1 MGIETDLN
9 VNPYFDDYDENKDF
23 HRVLF
28 KPAVPLQA
36 RELTTLQTILQ
47 NQIEKFGQFT
57 FKEGSIVKGCTFTF
71 DRNVKYAKVLD
82 KDSTGTDLNMNLFA
96 EGDYI
101 RNEANLVSRIVE
113 SKGGLE
119 SQNPNLNTLFFNY
132 INSANTGTG
141 ANLIQYSTAQELE
154 IFPASTG
161 IESVTFTGV
170 HANVF
175 ITNNDTIS
183 VASKLK
189 GSGFS
194 ANVVTVDGTTT
205 FSSVKINAN
214 GTGFSVD
221 DLPTATLVAANG
233 GSFTFDTSNSTV
245 TSNTTYDIANAISN
259 GTITATVDL
268 IKTGNVSIANDSF
281 EQSGNTEFNVLG
293 TSYQMK
299 VQDGVIFQKGTF
311 QRFEA
316 QDIIVSDYTSKP
328 NGLTVGVATTES
340 FINSSS
346 DTTLLDNASGFAN
359 ENAPGADRLQLKPT
373 LVVNTITN
381 AIASN
386 NFLRL
391 VEFQAGMPISLNSD
405 AQLNGLGDVIQK
417 RLYETSG
424 DYVVEPFAIA
434 SEGMP
439 GNTSH
444 FSTVVGAGI
453 GYNKGQRFEIVNPAR
468 IITRKAT
475 ASASVNDQE
484 ISINYGNYVEVD
496 ELIGTFG
503 VDTND
508 IVLLMDR
515 QFNSISGANSQMLVN
530 SPMPTYTNANTT
542 VSMAGTKGN
551 VVGTARIRAIQSAG
565 GDAIKNDSKFN
576 FYIYDVKMDSGK
588 SFNKH
593 AKSLFHYSGTDY
605 NGNNAQTNQAV
616 QGLADLVLKANQAR
630 ILEQD
635 PADRD
640 LLFPLGQ
647 VGIKSVS
654 SNSSFTFESSNTAT
668 ISTSGIA
675 QLGLDGSQNWGF
687 GTSADT
693 LSETQEDELLIIANN
708 TVRESTA
715 RDTTAT
721 TNGSNVITNCST
733 SDIVEGDYISVSNST
748 FVSNAT
754 HGDIYQVTEIVT
766 DSTLRIDEP
775 ITNIANTNEA
785 IVKIAYPKG
794 RVVSLK
800 NRSTATASVTE
811 VASPTPE
818 GQTLTINLGRNLASG
833 LQVDIIH
840 NVNEKASAG
849 IIKDI
854 ANTEVV
860 IHTSNNGGT
869 NANNISGP
877 WSLGVADGLG
887 LYRVYVADG
896 AIGVSSN
903 AVVNAIANGTMS
915 DKTSDFI
922 LDNGQEGAKYNLSK
936 LKKRPG
942 SSLVLANNS
951 TLAVKFRHFKITT
964 DAGFATFKTYSQL
977 IDDAN
982 TANTSGITTQEI
994 PIFKS
999 NLSGK
1004 EYSLRDH
1011 IDFRP
1016 YVANTAVVEATWDG
1030 ENATINPSSL
1040 EQISGAQQ
1048 TSTPNKLFQGT
1059 FEYYLPRKDRIV
1071 IEDGQLH
1078 VLKGVPSVNPELPTK
1093 PMNSMQLG
1101 TIDIPVYPSLDAQ
1114 AARFYKRPDLSIK
1127 LRATQLKRYTMSD
1140 IKSIDDRVN
1149 NLEYYTSLS
1158 LLEKLTADEVIP
1170 GRNDPT
1176 VNRFK
1181 NGFIVDNFVNF
1192 TTGNPLNSEFKAGFD
1207 TARKILT
1214 SKFEQYNIG
1223 LRYNTASGMYKVGD
1237 VMTAQYKETPVI
1249 TQPNATQDRRCTS
1262 AYWQYNGN
1270 IKLYPDYLNHVDVT
1284 RSPEAQIQIDVDT
1297 ASGAVAL
1304 LEELNKV
1311 VPIQSTEETVIAES
1325 ENTSLVSTVTTDRTT
1340 TQTFETVTQQTIRQT
1355 TTGVGVSSKTT
1366 SKKVGEFVTNIAFQ
1380 PYIPGVDIFFVALG
1394 LRPNLRHYVYFDD
1407 APVSGDCAPATI
1419 TNTIDATRDELDVLS
1434 SDNARQMMQRSN
1446 EFGSQLVA
1454 NTSGGLAGVFRIPG
1468 GTFFAGER
1476 KFAIADVSNLTQ
1488 INETVSAASARFNC
1502 YNFSIEKGDVVQ
1514 NTREPVFSEII
1525 TGGIFDQFIVDS
1537 NTVTIEI
1544 GPAEPPLP
1552 LPEIANT
1559 GGDQTV
1565 DPIVDEVREGGCAK
1579 IEYSGGGLNENDFDF
1594 IEDLGEDWREGG
1606 GGPRFGPGDRRQTR
1620 NRERFVRCAPGCP
1633 EAMLTDLRNAGVTRG
1648 NRDRKRNLTEQQY
1661 ACAQYIDPLAQ
1672 SFLLQ
1677 EEMFNGAGLGFLTS
1691 LDLYFSSKNPDLGCF
1706 VEIREVKNGFPSNQI
1721 VPFGEAVLKAANIN
1735 TSTDGSVATK
1745 VTFKGP
1751 VAVEP
1756 GREYCFVV
1764 KPMANNPETKIFT
1777 AKAGQDNL
1785 VTGESIN
1792 QDWGDGTMFL
1802 SSNDRTW
1809 TPYSDEDAKFTLK
1822 AALFDSTT
1830 SVVELTNDDYEFF
1843 TPDANGINGN
1853 FIDGEEVFMNKTA
1866 TYANV
1871 TFTAGNSSIIAGTG
1885 EDLSGLAA
1893 GTKIVV
1899 KNANNATDVV
1909 EVSSSNTS
1917 TISLRGAP
1925 DISEA
1930 TSDAGQV
1937 ILTPVGK
1944 FSQLDANTRTIVIND
1959 SSAAN
1964 DTFKFVAANTLIGCS
1979 SGANC
1984 VIGAVIDNNIS
1995 YLEPR
2000 IYNNVPNK
2008 TSINTSIKGARVSD
2022 GTISNFERIK
2032 TNDRN
2037 YLATPLKIKSKSN
2050 EISGTSITKS
2060 MTVRHNLSSDN
2071 VFTHPFVDLQ
2081 SQSILMYEN
2090 VINNSTTNEHLTDQ
2104 GAAEAKYVS
2113 RIITLGEGLDAE
2125 DIKVFVNAYKPS
2137 GTDIKVYA
2145 KAVNQADDL
2154 GFDKGVWSEL
2164 QMTKNK
2170 DKISSVENRR
2180 DIIEYGFEFKDAPAS
2195 EKKTGSITFSNNST
2209 AIVGVGTNFEG
2220 NNTVSGDFAV
2230 GDLVKINT
2238 PPFDANTNYQV
2249 SMVTAIASN
2258 TSMTIGDTIS
2268 IGDEATGRE
2277 IFRVTDEAKNQ
2288 IFRDPESDVIANT
2301 SNLATYYNTNNE
2313 KFVGY
2318 KYLAIKIVLLSN
2330 STSKAPYCQDYRAIA
2345 VSL

>member
-9 VNPYFDDYDENKDF
+9 VNPYYDDYSEDKDF

-71 DRNVKYAKVLD
+71 DRNIKYAKLLD
-82 KDSTGTDLNMNLFA
+82 KDSSGRDINVNLFA

-101 RNEANLVSRIVE
+101 RNASNLVARVVE
-113 SKGGLE
+113 TKGGLE
-119 SQNPNLNTLFFNY
+119 SQNPDLNTIFFNY
-132 INSANTGTG
+132 VNSGNGASSANLTTYE
-141 ANLIQYSTAQELE
+141 AEDELE
-154 IFPASTG
+154 IYPASTG
-161 IESVTFTGV
+161 IKSVTFTGV

-175 ITNNDTIS
+175 MNANDTIS
-183 VASKLK
+183 VSSKLK

-194 ANVVTVDGTTT
+194 ANVVVVDGSNE
-205 FSSVKINAN
+205 FDSVKINAN
-214 GTGFSVD
+214 GVGFSVD
-221 DLPTATLVAANG
+221 DLPTATFVAANG
-233 GSFTFDTSNSTV
+233 ASFSFDTSSGGS
-245 TSNTTYDIANAISN
+245 TSNTTYDIAEAISN
-259 GTITATVDL
+259 GTITATVEL
-268 IKTGNVSIANDSF
+268 ISTGNASIANTTAF
-281 EQSGNTEFNVLG
+281 QQTGNTEFNVLG

-311 QRFEA
+311 QRFAA
-316 QDIIVSDYTSKP
+316 QDIIVSKYTSKP
-328 NGLTVGVATTES
+328 NSLTVGVGTTEA

-346 DTTLLDNASGFAN
+346 DTSLLDNASGFAN

-373 LVVNTITN
+373 LVVNTIAN

-391 VEFQAGMPISLNSD
+391 VEFQHGMPISLNSD

-424 DYVVEPFAIA
+424 DYVVNPFAIA
-434 SEGMP
+434 SEGRP
-439 GNTSH
+439 GNTQF

-468 IITRKAT
+468 INTRKAT
-475 ASASVNDQE
+475 SSASITDQE
-484 ISINYGNYVEVD
+484 VSINYGNYVEVD

-503 VDTND
+503 VNEND
-508 IVLLMDR
+508 LVLLMDR
-515 QFNSISGANSQMLVN
+515 QFDSISAANSQMLVN

-551 VVGTARIRAIQSAG
+551 VVGTARVRAIESASSE
-565 GDAIKNDSKFN
+565 ATKSDSKFN

-605 NGNNAQTNQAV
+605 NGNNAQTNISV
-616 QGLADLVLKANQAR
+616 QGLADLVLKSNQAR

-647 VGIKSVS
+647 VGIKTVS
-654 SNSSFTFESSNTAT
+654 SNSEFTFESSVTDT
-668 ISTSGIA
+668 IIAGTGISQIQKSGTE
-675 QLGLDGSQNWGF
+675 NWGF
-687 GTSADT
+687 GTAAGS
-693 LSETQEDELLIIANN
+693 LSEIQENELLLIANN
-708 TVRESTA
+708 TVKESTA
-715 RDTTAT
+715 RDSSAT
-721 TNGSNVITNCST
+721 TNGSNVITNCT
-733 SDIVEGDYISVSNST
+733 TADLYVGDYISVANSTFSSNST
-748 FVSNAT
+748 L
-754 HGDIYQVTEIVT
+754 GDIYQITEIVT

-775 ITNIANTNEA
+775 ITNIANSSAA
-785 IVKIAYPKG
+785 IVKLVYPKG
-794 RVVSLK
+794 RVISLK
-800 NRSTATASVTE
+800 NRSTANAAVTAFNTE
-811 VASPTPE
+811 SPA
-818 GQTLTINLGRNLASG
+818 GQTLTINLGRTLATD
-833 LQVDIIH
+833 LQFDLIH
-840 NVNEKASAG
+840 NVKETSSAG
-849 IIKDI
+849 IVKSI

-860 IHTSNNGGT
+860 IHTANNGGT
-869 NANNISGP
+869 NANNITGP
-877 WSLGVADGLG
+877 WNLGVADGLG
-887 LYRVYVADG
+887 LFRVYVKSGA

-903 AVVNAIANGTMS
+903 AVINAIANGTLT

-922 LDNGQEGAKYNLSK
+922 LDNGQEGSKYNNAK
-936 LKKRPG
+936 LKLRPG
-942 SSLVLANNS
+942 SPLVLNNNS
-951 TLAVKFRHFKITT
+951 TLAVKFSHFKNTSG
-964 DAGFATFKTYSQL
+964 AGFASFNSYSNL

-982 TANTSGITTQEI
+982 TAAVGKITTQEI

-1016 YVANTAVVEATWDG
+1016 YVANTAVVEGTWDG
-1030 ENATINPSSL
+1030 ENATINPSSV
-1040 EQISGAQQ
+1040 EQISGAQK
-1048 TSTPNKLFQGT
+1048 TSTPNKLWSGSL
-1059 FEYYLPRKDRIV
+1059 EYYLPRKDRII

-1078 VLKGVPSVNPELPTK
+1078 ILTGVPSVTPELPTK
-1093 PMNSMQLG
+1093 PINSMQLG
-1101 TIDIPVYPSLDAQ
+1101 TIDVPVYPSLDAQ
-1114 AARFYKRPDLSIK
+1114 AARYYKRPDLAVK

-1214 SKFEQYNIG
+1214 SKFEQYNIP
-1223 LRYNTASGMYKVGD
+1223 LKFDTASGMVKAND
-1237 VMTAQYKETPVI
+1237 VMTGEYKETPVI
-1249 TQPNATQDRRCTS
+1249 TQPYATQDRRCTS
-1262 AYWQYNGN
+1262 AFWQYNGN

-1284 RSPEAQIQIDVDT
+1284 RSPESQIQIDIDV
-1297 ASGAVAL
+1297 ASGTIAL
-1304 LEELNKV
+1304 LEELNKI
-1311 VPIQSTEETVIAES
+1311 VPIQSTVEEVIAES
-1325 ENTSLVSTVTTDRTT
+1325 ENTQLVSSVTTDNTT
-1340 TQTFETVTQQTIRQT
+1340 TETFETVTQQTIRST

-1394 LRPNLRHYVYFDD
+1394 LRPNLKHYVYFDE
-1407 APVSGDCAPATI
+1407 APVTNEVAPAVI

-1434 SDNARQMMQRSN
+1434 SDNAAQMFERN
-1446 EFGSQLVA
+1446 GAFGDELTA
-1454 NTSGGLAGVFRIPG
+1454 NTSGGIAGVFRIPG

-1488 INETVSAASARFNC
+1488 ISETVSAASARFNC

-1525 TGGIFDQFIVDS
+1525 TGNIWDQETNSQS
-1537 NTVTIEI
+1537 NVVT
-1544 GPAEPPLP
+1544 GPVTLP
-1552 LPEIANT
+1552 FPGPIQANT
-1559 GGDQTV
+1559 GANTDI
-1565 DPIVDEVREGGCAK
+1565 DPIVDEVREGGCPT
-1579 IEYSGGGLNENDFDF
+1579 IQYSTSNNGLEAAIPRDDEFVEF
-1594 IEDLGEDWREGG
+1594 RGEDFGRGG
-1606 GGPRFGPGDRRQTR
+1606 GGPRFGPGDRRTTR

-1633 EAMLTDLRNAGVTRG
+1633 EALLTDLRNAGVTRG
-1648 NRDRKRNLTEQQY
+1648 NRSSKRNLTEQQFM
-1661 ACAQYIDPLAQ
+1661 CAQYVDPLAQ

-1677 EEMFNGAGLGFLTS
+1677 EEMFNGSGLGYLTS
-1691 LDLYFSSKNPDLGCF
+1691 LDLFFADKNPELGCF
-1706 VEIREVKNGFPSNQI
+1706 VEIREVKNGFPSNEI

-1751 VAVEP
+1751 VAVET

-1785 VTGESIN
+1785 VSGEAIN

-1809 TPYSDEDAKFTLK
+1809 TPYSDEDAKFTLH
-1822 AALFDSTT
+1822 AAYFNTLT
-1830 SVVELTNDDYEFF
+1830 SAVQLVNDDLEFF
-1843 TPDANGINGN
+1843 TPNANGINGD
-1853 FIDGEEVFMNKTA
+1853 FFDGEEVFMNKAA

-1871 TFTAGNSSIIAGTG
+1871 TFSSGSNTINAGTT

-1893 GTKIVV
+1893 GTKLVV
-1899 KNANNATDVV
+1899 KNANNQTDVV
-1909 EVSSSNTS
+1909 QVSTSNTT
-1917 TISLRGAP
+1917 TISLRGSP
-1925 DISEA
+1925 DISETTA
-1930 TSDAGQV
+1930 DAGQV
-1937 ILTPVGK
+1937 IITPVGK
-1944 FSQLDANTRTIVIND
+1944 FVQLDANTRTIVING
-1959 SSAAN
+1959 STAN
-1964 DTFKFVAANTLIGCS
+1964 NDNFKFVAANTLIGCS

-1984 VIGAVIDNNIS
+1984 VIGAVVDNNIS

-2000 IYNNVPNK
+2000 LYNNVPNK
-2008 TSINTSIKGARVSD
+2008 TSINTSIKGAKVSD
-2022 GTISNFERIK
+2022 STISNFERIK

-2037 YLATPLKIKSKSN
+2037 YLTTPLKVMSKSN
-2050 EISGTSITKS
+2050 EISGSSITKS
-2060 MTVRHNLSSDN
+2060 LTVKHNLSSVN
-2071 VFTHPFVDLQ
+2071 RFTHPFIDLQ
-2081 SQSILMYEN
+2081 SQSLLMYEN
-2090 VINNSTTNEHLTDQ
+2090 VINNITTNEHITDLGQ
-2104 GAAEAKYVS
+2104 AEAKYVS

-2154 GFDKGVWSEL
+2154 GFDKGTWSEL

-2170 DKISSVENRR
+2170 SKISSIENRK
-2180 DIIEYGFEFKDAPAS
+2180 DVVEYGFEFKDAPAS
-2195 EKKTGSITFSNNST
+2195 EKKTGSITFSNNTTTITGS
-2209 AIVGVGTNFEG
+2209 GTNFD
-2220 NNTVSGDFAV
+2220 GDFAV
-2230 GDLVKINT
+2230 GDLVKINQ

-2249 SMVTAIASN
+2249 SMVTAIASD

-2268 IGDEATGRE
+2268 IGDENTGRE
-2277 IFRVTDEAKNQ
+2277 VFRVTDESKNQ

-2313 KFVGY
+2313 KFIGY
-2318 KYLAIKIVLLSN
+2318 KYLAIKIVMLSN
-2330 STSKAPYCQDYRAIA
+2330 STSRAPYCQDYRAIA
-2345 VSL
+2345 VSV

>member
-57 FKEGSIVKGCTFTF
+57 FKEGSIVKGCAFTF
-71 DRNVKYAKVLD
+71 DRNIKYAKVLD

-101 RNEANLVSRIVE
+101 RNEANLVARIVD

-141 ANLIQYSTAQELE
+141 ANLVQYRVDSEVE
-154 IFPASTG
+154 VYPASTG
-161 IESVTFTGV
+161 IKSITFTGV

-175 ITNNDTIS
+175 ITNNDTVS
-183 VASKLK
+183 VTSKLK

-194 ANVVTVDGTTT
+194 ANVVTVDNTTT
-205 FSSVKINAN
+205 FSSIKINAN
-214 GTGFSVD
+214 GAGFSVD
-221 DLPTATLVAANG
+221 DLPEATLVAANG

-281 EQSGNTEFNVLG
+281 EQTGNTEFNVLG

-328 NGLTVGVATTES
+328 NGLTVGVATTEA

-346 DTTLLDNASGFAN
+346 DTSLLDNASGFAN

-391 VEFQAGMPISLNSD
+391 VEFQAGMPITLNSD

-424 DYVVEPFAIA
+424 DYVVDPFAIA

-439 GNTSH
+439 GNTTH

-475 ASASVNDQE
+475 ASASITDQE

-496 ELIGTFG
+496 ELVGTFG
-503 VDTND
+503 VNEND
-508 IVLLMDR
+508 LLLIMDR
-515 QFNSISGANSQMLVN
+515 QFNSISSANSQMIVN
-530 SPMPTYTNANTT
+530 SPLPTYTNANTT
-542 VSMAGTKGN
+542 VESAGTKGN
-551 VVGTARIRAIQSAG
+551 VVGTCRVRAIQSAG
-565 GDAIKNDSKFN
+565 GDAIKSDSKFN
-576 FYIYDVKMDSGK
+576 FYIYDVKMDPGK

-616 QGLADLVLKANQAR
+616 QGLADLVLKASQAR

-647 VGIKSVS
+647 VGIKTVS
-654 SNSSFTFESSNTAT
+654 SNSSFTFESSATANVST
-668 ISTSGIA
+668 GGVAQISK
-675 QLGLDGSQNWGF
+675 DGTENWGF
-687 GTSADT
+687 GTAADS
-693 LSETQEDELLIIANN
+693 LSETQEDELLLIANN

-715 RDTTAT
+715 RDTSAT
-721 TNGSNVITNCST
+721 VNESNVITNCT
-733 SDIVEGDYISVSNST
+733 TADIYEGDYISVSNST

-775 ITNIANTNEA
+775 ITNIANTSAA

-794 RVVSLK
+794 RVISLK
-800 NRSTATASVTE
+800 NRSTANAQVSQ
-811 VASPTPE
+811 VASPPE
-818 GQTLTINLGRNLASG
+818 GQTLTINLGRNLPSE
-833 LQVDIIH
+833 LQFDLIH
-840 NVNEKASAG
+840 NVNETSSAG
-849 IIKDI
+849 IVKAI

-860 IHTSNNGGT
+860 IQTANNGGT
-869 NANNISGP
+869 NANNITGP
-877 WSLGVADGLG
+877 WNLGVADGLG

-896 AIGVSSN
+896 QIGVSSN
-903 AVVNAIANGTMS
+903 AVVNAIANGTMT

-942 SSLVLANNS
+942 SSLVLANSS
-951 TLAVKFRHFKITT
+951 TLAVKFRHFKISSGS
-964 DAGFATFKTYSQL
+964 GFATFNTYSNL

-982 TANTSGITTQEI
+982 TSNTLAITTQEI

-1016 YVANTAVVEATWDG
+1016 YVANTAVVEGTWDG

-1040 EQISGAQQ
+1040 EQISGTQK
-1048 TSTPNKLFQGT
+1048 TSTPNKLFSASL
-1059 FEYYLPRKDRIV
+1059 EYYLPRKDRIV

-1093 PMNSMQLG
+1093 PTNSMQLG
-1101 TIDIPVYPSLDAQ
+1101 TIDVPVYPTLDAQ
-1114 AARFYKRPDLSIK
+1114 AGRFYKRPDLAVK

-1237 VMTAQYKETPVI
+1237 VMTATYQETPVI
-1249 TQPNATQDRRCTS
+1249 TQPYATQDRRCTS

-1284 RSPEAQIQIDVDT
+1284 RSPESQIQIDVDV
-1297 ASGAVAL
+1297 ASGTIAL

-1325 ENTSLVSTVTTDRTT
+1325 ENTSLVSTVTTDNTIT
-1340 TQTFETVTQQTIRQT
+1340 ETFETVTQQTIRQT

-1366 SKKVGEFVTNIAFQ
+1366 QKKVGEFVTNIAFQ

-1407 APVSGDCAPATI
+1407 APVSQDCAPATI

-1434 SDNARQMMQRSN
+1434 SDNARQMIQRSN

-1454 NTSGGLAGVFRIPG
+1454 NTTGGLAGVFRIPG

-1514 NTREPVFSEII
+1514 NTREPIFSEVI
-1525 TGGIFDQFIVDS
+1525 TGGIFDQTIIDS

-1544 GPAEPPLP
+1544 GPVEPPLP
-1552 LPEIANT
+1552 LPVEANT
-1559 GGDQTV
+1559 GANTIV

-1579 IEYSGGGLNENDFDF
+1579 IEYSDGGLNANDFDF

-1606 GGPRFGPGDRRQTR
+1606 GGPRFGPGDRRRTR

-1633 EAMLTDLRNAGVTRG
+1633 EALLTDLRNAGVTRG

-1661 ACAQYIDPLAQ
+1661 QCAQYIDPLAQ

-1677 EEMFNGAGLGFLTS
+1677 EEMFNGAGLGYLTS

-1706 VEIREVKNGFPSNQI
+1706 VEIREVQNGFPSNQI
-1721 VPFGEAVLKAANIN
+1721 VPFGEATLKAANIN
-1735 TSTDGSVATK
+1735 TSTDGSVATR

-1785 VTGESIN
+1785 VSGEAIN

-1809 TPYSDEDAKFTLK
+1809 TPYSDEDAKFTLN
-1822 AALFDSTT
+1822 AAYFNSTT
-1830 SVVELTNDDYEFF
+1830 SAVELVNDDYEFF
-1843 TPDANGINGN
+1843 TPNANGINGS
-1853 FIDGEEVFMNKTA
+1853 FIDGEEVFMNKAA

-1871 TFTAGNSSIIAGTG
+1871 TFAAGNSSIVGGTG
-1885 EDLSGLAA
+1885 MDLSGLAA
-1893 GTKIVV
+1893 GSKIVV

-1909 EVSSSNTS
+1909 EVASSNTS

-1925 DISEA
+1925 DITESTA
-1930 TSDAGQV
+1930 DAGQV
-1937 ILTPVGK
+1937 IITPVGK
-1944 FSQLDANTRTIVIND
+1944 FVQLDANTQTIVIND
-1959 SSAAN
+1959 SSANN
-1964 DTFKFVAANTLIGCS
+1964 DSFKFVAANTLIGCS

-1984 VIGAVIDNNIS
+1984 VIGAVVDNNIS

-2008 TSINTSIKGARVSD
+2008 TSINTSVKGAKVSD

-2037 YLATPLKIKSKSN
+2037 YLTTPLKIKSKSN
-2050 EISGTSITKS
+2050 EISGSSITKS
-2060 MTVRHNLSSDN
+2060 LVVRHILSSDN
-2071 VFTHPFVDLQ
+2071 RFTHPFVDLQ
-2081 SQSILMYEN
+2081 SQSLLMYEN
-2090 VINNSTTNEHLTDQ
+2090 VINNSSTNEHLTDL
-2104 GAAEAKYVS
+2104 GEAESKYVS
-2113 RIITLGEGLDAE
+2113 RIVTLGEGLDAE

-2154 GFDKGVWSEL
+2154 GFDKGIWSEL

-2209 AIVGVGTNFEG
+2209 TITGSGTNFD
-2220 NNTVSGDFAV
+2220 GDFAV

-2249 SMVTAIASN
+2249 SMVTAIASD
-2258 TSMTIGDTIS
+2258 TSMTIGDNIS
-2268 IGDEATGRE
+2268 IGAEATGRE

-2288 IFRDPESDVIANT
+2288 IFRDPESDVINGV

-2318 KYLAIKIVLLSN
+2318 KYLAIKIVMLSN